1 MGETISAIRVPFL
14 DLGLMHAPIK
24 DELVADFGDL
34 IDSNA
39 FINGPQVREFE
50 AAFAAYTGA
59 SRCVGLSSG
68 LDALR
73 LALLAADIERGDE
86 VVVPADTFAA
96 TFEAVTQAG
105 GVPLPVDV
113 TEADYNLD
121 AEAVR
126 EAATERTRFLMPVHL
141 YGQLSD
147 MAALAG
153 VAQAKGLTIIE
164 DACQAHGAVRDGIRS
179 GERGDAAAFS
189 FYPGKNLG
197 AMGDAGA
204 LVTDDEELADRI
216 VALREH
222 GQRAKYKHDFDGF
235 TARLDTMQAIVLL
248 RKLPLLDE
256 WNDQRR
262 AVAREYSERLAGVG
276 DLDLPNVPGGSEPV
290 WHLYVVQTE
299 APQRLAE
306 FLAERGVGTGRHY
319 PEPPHLSQAFGGLGY
334 RAGQFPVSER
344 LAERCLSLPL
354 FPGMTPEQVDATVAA
369 VGAFF
374 DG

>member
-1 MGETISAIRVPFL
+1 MGETISAVRVPFL
-14 DLGLMHAPIK
+14 DLGVMHAPIK
-24 DELVADFGDL
+24 DDLIADFGEL

-39 FINGPQVREFE
+39 FINGPQVQEFE
-50 AAFAAYTGA
+50 AAFAAYTRA
-59 SRCVGLSSG
+59 SRCVGVSSG
-68 LDALR
+68 LDALK
-73 LALLAADIERGDE
+73 LALLAAGIERGDE

-96 TFEAVTQAG
+96 TYEAVTQTG

-126 EAATERTRFLMPVHL
+126 GAITERTRFLMPVHL
-141 YGQLSD
+141 YGQLTD

-153 VAQAKGLTIIE
+153 VAEATGTTIIE
-164 DACQAHGAVRDGIRS
+164 DACQAHGATRDGIRS
-179 GERGDAAAFS
+179 GERAKAAAFS

-204 LVTDDEELADRI
+204 LVTDDDELADRI

-222 GQRAKYKHDFDGF
+222 GQRAKYQHDFDGF

-262 AVAREYSERLAGVG
+262 AVAREYGGRLACVG
-276 DLDLPNVPGGSEPV
+276 DLVLPNVPTGSEPV

-299 APQRLAE
+299 SPQRLAE

-319 PEPPHLSQAFGGLGY
+319 PQPPHLSRAFAGLGY
-334 RAGQFPVSER
+334 RAGEFPVSER
-344 LAERCLSLPL
+344 LAERCLSLPM
-354 FPGMTPEQVDATVAA
+354 FPGMSPEQVDATVAA
-369 VGAFF
+369 VSAFF

>member
-1 MGETISAIRVPFL
+1 MGETISAVRVPFL
-14 DLGLMHAPIK
+14 DLGVMHAPIK
-24 DELVADFGDL
+24 DNLVADFGEL
-34 IDSNA
+34 IASNA

-50 AAFAAYTGA
+50 AAFAAYTRA
-59 SRCVGLSSG
+59 SRCVGVSSG
-68 LDALR
+68 LDALK
-73 LALLAADIERGDE
+73 LALLAAGIERGDE

-96 TFEAVTQAG
+96 TYEAVTQTG

-113 TEADYNLD
+113 TESDYNLD

-126 EAATERTRFLMPVHL
+126 AAITERTRFLMPVHL
-141 YGQLSD
+141 YGQLTD
-147 MAALAG
+147 MAALAE
-153 VAQAKGLTIIE
+153 VAEATGTTIIE
-164 DACQAHGAVRDGIRS
+164 DACQAHGATRDGIRS
-179 GERGDAAAFS
+179 GERAKAAAFS

-204 LVTDDEELADRI
+204 LVTDDDALADRI

-222 GQRAKYKHDFDGF
+222 GQRAKYQHDFNGF

-262 AVAREYSERLAGVG
+262 AVAHEYGQRLAGVG
-276 DLDLPNVPGGSEPV
+276 DLVLPNVPAGSEPV

-299 APQRLAE
+299 SPQRLAE
-306 FLAERGVGTGRHY
+306 FLGERGVGTGRHY
-319 PEPPHLSQAFGGLGY
+319 PQPPHLSQAFAGLGY

-344 LAERCLSLPL
+344 LAERCLSLPM
-354 FPGMTPEQVDATVAA
+354 FPGMSPEQVDATVAA
-369 VGAFF
+369 VAAFF

>member
-14 DLGLMHAPIK
+14 DLGVMHAPIK
-24 DELVADFGDL
+24 DELLADFGEL
-34 IDSNA
+34 IDANA
-39 FINGPQVREFE
+39 FINGPQVRAFE
-50 AAFAAYTGA
+50 EAFAGYTGA

-73 LALLAADIERGDE
+73 LALLAAGIERGDE

-105 GVPLPVDV
+105 GVPLPVDA
-113 TEADYNLD
+113 TDDDYCLD
-121 AEAVR
+121 PDAVR
-126 EAATERTRFLMPVHL
+126 AAVTDRTRFVMPVHL

-147 MAALAG
+147 MAALAT
-153 VAQAKGLTIIE
+153 AAEATGLTIIE

-179 GERGDAAAFS
+179 GERARAAAFS

-204 LVTDDEELADRI
+204 LVTDDDDLADRI

-222 GQRAKYKHDFDGF
+222 GQRAKYKHDFDGY

-248 RKLPLLDE
+248 RKLPFLDE

-262 AVAREYSERLAGVG
+262 AVAREYTERLANVG
-276 DLDLPNVPGGSEPV
+276 DLVLPNVPEGSEPV
-290 WHLYVVQTE
+290 WHLYVVQTD
-299 APQRLAE
+299 APQRLAD
-306 FLAERGVGTGRHY
+306 FLAERAIGTGRHY
-319 PEPPHLSQAFGGLGY
+319 PEPPHLSRAFAGLGY

-344 LAERCLSLPL
+344 LADRCLSLPI
-354 FPGMTPEQVDATVAA
+354 FPGMTSEQIDAVVEG